1 MKVFWNLDYASSK
14 YAFDTTRKSQNIVN
28 ILNQEK
34 HAGIEI
40 ADPNDSVEV
49 SIVEKL
55 IADNLNDDYVR
66 ALRTGQP
73 TSLSR
78 SQGFDWDENIYPM
91 ARAHTHGLVASV
103 NEVTTGGGRAGSL
116 SSGLHHA
123 SQSSGMGFCTING
136 IALSAI
142 YAAENGHNTL
152 ILDFDAH
159 CGGGTM
165 KHIYAHKNITQIDV
179 STNSFDMYSGFSE
192 ISSSQS
198 DSAIGSTRYV
208 DGLHLL
214 IKCNDGNKYMDCIER
229 ALHQA
234 EKLVDDKT
242 LVIYNAGI
250 DVVDTRH
257 IDEEVVAQREHMVSE
272 WIDGKPAIFALAG
285 GYSSA
290 SRDRDSIAKTHIL
303 NIVEWA
309 EYGK

>member
-1 MKVFWNLDYASSK
+1 MKVFWNTDYVSAK
-14 YAFDTTRKSQNIVN
+14 YAFDTTRKSQNIVD
-28 ILNQEK
+28 ILNHGGYESIK
-34 HAGIEI
+34 IV
-40 ADPNDSVEV
+40 DPNSSVEV
-49 SIVEKL
+49 SVVEKL
-55 IADNLNDDYVR
+55 IKDNLSAEYID
-66 ALRTGQP
+66 ALKTGEPKQ
-73 TSLSR
+73 LST
-78 SQGFDWDENIYPM
+78 SQGFGWDKNIYPM
-91 ARAHTHGLVASV
+91 ARAHTHGLIASV
-103 NEVTTGGGRAGSL
+103 NEVINAGGRAGSL

-123 SQSSGMGFCTING
+123 SPSSGMGFCTING
-136 IALSAI
+136 IALSSL
-142 YAAENGHNTL
+142 YAAEIGHTTL

-165 KHIYAHKNITQIDV
+165 KHVYAHKNITQIDV

-198 DSAIGSTRYV
+198 DSAIGFTQYA

-214 IKCNDGNKYMDCIER
+214 IKCNEGNKYMDCIKR

-250 DVVDTRH
+250 DVMDAPH
-257 IDEEVVAQREHMVSE
+257 IDEEVVAQREHLVSE
-272 WIDGKPAIFALAG
+272 WISGKPAIFALAG